1 MKVGIDTVEIKRIE
15 KLYKKEGHNFLNR
28 VFTEKEKQI
37 LIELEKSNSK
47 QLYSKIAGK
56 YAVKEAVYKAL
67 GAGISYNSIETLN
80 YDNGKPYVKIYD
92 SNNIE
97 CEKYN
102 IEISIT
108 HDRTNAIAIAI
119 IEERGQDV

>member
-1 MKVGIDTVEIKRIE
+1 MRVGIDAVEIERIE

-28 VFTEKEKQI
+28 VFTKKEKEI
-37 LIELEKSNSK
+37 LIELEKVNSK

-67 GAGISYNSIETLN
+67 GFGISYNRIETLN

-102 IEISIT
+102 MEISIT

>member
-1 MKVGIDTVEIKRIE
+1 MRVGIDTVEIERIE
-15 KLYKKEGHNFLNR
+15 KLYKKEGYNFLNR
-28 VFTEKEKQI
+28 VFTEKEKEI
-37 LIELEKSNSK
+37 LIELEKANSK

-56 YAVKEAVYKAL
+56 YAVKEALYKAL
-67 GAGISYNSIETLN
+67 GDGISYNRIETLN

-92 SNNIE
+92 YNNKE

-108 HDRTNAIAIAI
+108 HDKTNAIAIAI
-119 IEERGQDV
+119 IEERG

>member
-1 MKVGIDTVEIKRIE
+1 M
-15 KLYKKEGHNFLNR
+15 NR

-37 LIELEKSNSK
+37 LIELEKSKSK

-67 GAGISYNSIETLN
+67 GAGISYNRIEILN
-80 YDNGKPYVKIYD
+80 YENGKPYVKIYD

-108 HDRTNAIAIAI
+108 HDKTNAIAIAI
-119 IEERGQDV
+119 IEERG